1 MRWRSLAVGLVGLS
15 TLAVLFGWLVSGTAF
30 AKLEIP
36 VAPPLDRPIVDQTK
50 TLSNEDIARIS
61 NLIKAER
68 QKKSLQIG
76 VLIIDTLGNDDSLEE
91 YSLKVARRWGIGD
104 KKQSNGAL
112 LFIAKNDRKMRIE
125 VGNGME
131 GSLTDARASRII
143 RDTIAPQFRSGDYAG
158 GVEAG
163 VKRII
168 DAAENKN
175 QKLDDDN
182 TIKSI
187 VSGTFS
193 FVVIAIIVIVSIKV
207 DSRPGRRRRRRNR
220 WWWIGGIGSGGSS
233 GSGGFGGGG
242 FSGGGFSGGGASG
255 SW

>member
-15 TLAVLFGWLVSGTAF
+15 VSAILFGWLLSGTAF
-30 AKLEIP
+30 AKLQIP
-36 VAPPLDRPIVDQTK
+36 AAPPLDRPIVDQTK
-50 TLSNEDIARIS
+50 TLSNEDVSRIS

-76 VLIIDTLGNDDSLEE
+76 VLMIDTLGNDDSLEE
-91 YSLKVARRWGIGD
+91 YSLKVARQWGIGD

-131 GSLTDARASRII
+131 GSLTDARASQII
-143 RDTIAPQFRSGDYAG
+143 RNTIAPKFRSGDYAG

-168 DAAENKN
+168 DVAEGK
-175 QKLDDDN
+175 DRSADSEDME
-182 TIKSI
+182 SI
-187 VSGTFS
+187 ISLIFIIVLIFI
-193 FVVIAIIVIVSIKV
+193 VVIIAT
-207 DSRPGRRRRRRNR
+207 RRGGRSGKRRSNR

-233 GSGGFGGGG
+233 NSSGGSFG
-242 FSGGGFSGGGASG
+242 GGGFSGGGASG
-255 SW
+255 GW

>member
-1 MRWRSLAVGLVGLS
+1 MRWRSLTVGLVGLS
-15 TLAVLFGWLVSGTAF
+15 VSAILFGWLLSGTAF

-36 VAPPLDRPIVDQTK
+36 AAPPLDRPIVDQTK
-50 TLSNEDIARIS
+50 TLSNEDVTRIS

-76 VLIIDTLGNDDSLEE
+76 VLMIDTLGNDDSLEE
-91 YSLKVARRWGIGD
+91 YSLKVARQWGIGD

-112 LFIAKNDRKMRIE
+112 LFIAKNDHKMRIE

-131 GSLTDARASRII
+131 GSLTDARASQII
-143 RDTIAPQFRSGDYAG
+143 RNTIAPKFRSGDYAG

-168 DAAENKN
+168 DAAEGKD
-175 QKLDDDN
+175 QSADSEDME
-182 TIKSI
+182 SI
-187 VSGTFS
+187 ISLIFIIVLIFT
-193 FVVIAIIVIVSIKV
+193 VVIIAT
-207 DSRPGRRRRRRNR
+207 RRGGRSGKRRSNR

-233 GSGGFGGGG
+233 NSSGGSFG
-242 FSGGGFSGGGASG
+242 GGGFSGGGASG
-255 SW
+255 GW